1 MIENHKDTNKYPINL
16 LIINYLHNFFYHP
29 YNSFLSIFKQLLNQ
43 AAVPIRPYF
52 YKDILVEY
60 LFYYLSEMS
69 EINSISTKGSAGQ
82 VNISLTQSPNMRIAL
97 PPLNEQKRIVAKIEE
112 LFAVLDEIQKS
123 IEA

>member
-1 MIENHKDTNKYPINL
+1 
-16 LIINYLHNFFYHP
+16 